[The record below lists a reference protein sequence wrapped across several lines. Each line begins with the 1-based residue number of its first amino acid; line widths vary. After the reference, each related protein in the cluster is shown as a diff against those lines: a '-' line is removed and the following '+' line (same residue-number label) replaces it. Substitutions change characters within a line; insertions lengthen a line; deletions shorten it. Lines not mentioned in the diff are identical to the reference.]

1 MHPPVCVCLTPPP
14 ACRHLDSLLKYHQ
27 CYHVSLSAFQDIYT
41 TLLSLQDELEQVM
54 ASENGE
60 AALENLSQD
69 WQVSRIVSES
79 AEVSLSL
86 LVLTALLLVWS
97 SS

>member
-1 MHPPVCVCLTPPP
+1 
-14 ACRHLDSLLKYHQ
+14 
-27 CYHVSLSAFQDIYT
+27 
-41 TLLSLQDELEQVM
+41 M